1 MQIFWDTLR
10 DNYTLETL
18 LDLKAAYWGLDS
30 DEYQEWKEYFESLS
44 NRELQMEFREYFGG
58 DYE

>member
-10 DNYTLETL
+10 DNYTLDTL

-30 DEYQEWKEYFESLS
+30 DEYREWKEYFEGLS
-44 NRELQMEFREYFGG
+44 ERELTFEYNSHFG
-58 DYE
+58 DWDE